1 MLFLGTAVSSSVG
14 CDVLSLTFSVSVC
27 SESDIGS
34 VFSTFGVTASGS
46 SGISFT
52 GPATL
57 VSKLFTMLLLV
68 SNGLKSG
75 SSSLSKTSKLYPLEG
90 TIISS
95 SFSSSGVSS
104 ATLVFGPF
112 LSQGFGGNAFLGF
125 FSVLLFPFFSSSTV
139 SFFTFSIFSFFPSSS
154 SAELLLLATIFPLL
168 SSLTADDS
176 MTGEFSSKLLTTAV
190 LVSNGL
196 KLGSSSLSR
205 KSRLYPFDG
214 TGITS
219 SPSTA
224 SVSTF
229 GGGFFF
235 ALFSHGFFG
244 SGFLALSTFF
254 SSKPVFVSSSIF
266 FTSVVLVLQRMFSL
280 FSLASSF
287 TGRDSVASN

>member
-95 SFSSSGVSS
+95 SSSGVSS

-125 FSVLLFPFFSSSTV
+125 FSVL
-139 SFFTFSIFSFFPSSS
+139 
-154 SAELLLLATIFPLL
+154 
-168 SSLTADDS
+168 
-176 MTGEFSSKLLTTAV
+176 V
-190 LVSNGL
+190 L
-196 KLGSSSLSR
+196 
-205 KSRLYPFDG
+205 
-214 TGITS
+214 
-219 SPSTA
+219 
-224 SVSTF
+224 
-229 GGGFFF
+229 
-235 ALFSHGFFG
+235 
-244 SGFLALSTFF
+244 
-254 SSKPVFVSSSIF
+254 
-266 FTSVVLVLQRMFSL
+266 
-280 FSLASSF
+280 
-287 TGRDSVASN
+287 

>member
-34 VFSTFGVTASGS
+34 VFSTFGGTASGS

-57 VSKLFTMLLLV
+57 GSKLFTMLLLV

-75 SSSLSKTSKLYPLEG
+75 SSSLSKTSKLYPFEG

-125 FSVLLFPFFSSSTV
+125 FSVLVFPFFSSSTV
-139 SFFTFSIFSFFPSSS
+139 SFFTFSIFSFPPSSS

-176 MTGEFSSKLLTTAV
+176 MTGEFSSSPTNLPRLRSSTRSRRRWRVCATPSSPSCMRTLEVLQEECPEECLTWEAWVVHQVPELLEELAV
-190 LVSNGL
+190 LVLPSRRLTNRTEPRRTSQSPQNG
-196 KLGSSSLSR
+196 
-205 KSRLYPFDG
+205 
-214 TGITS
+214 I
-219 SPSTA
+219 
-224 SVSTF
+224 
-229 GGGFFF
+229 
-235 ALFSHGFFG
+235 
-244 SGFLALSTFF
+244 
-254 SSKPVFVSSSIF
+254 FV
-266 FTSVVLVLQRMFSL
+266 
-280 FSLASSF
+280 
-287 TGRDSVASN
+287 

>member
-57 VSKLFTMLLLV
+57 GSKLFTMLLLV

-75 SSSLSKTSKLYPLEG
+75 SSSLSKTSKLYPFEG

-125 FSVLLFPFFSSSTV
+125 FSVLV
-139 SFFTFSIFSFFPSSS
+139 FPSSS
-154 SAELLLLATIFPLL
+154 SAKLLLLATIFALL

-176 MTGEFSSKLLTTAV
+176 MTGEFSSKLLTTAF

-219 SPSTA
+219 SPSA
-224 SVSTF
+224 GSASTF

-244 SGFLALSTFF
+244 SGFLTFSTFF
-254 SSKPVFVSSSIF
+254 SSKLVFVSSSIF
-266 FTSVVLVLQRMFSL
+266 LTSVVLVLQRMFSL